1 MHANVDRMSTS
12 YRRLVLLLDGT
23 WQQLKDN
30 TNVALL
36 KENIEA
42 GKTGDGI
49 EQIVAYFPGVGTA
62 MYDKLLG
69 GAFGYGLSK
78 TIKDS
83 YLWLS
88 QTYKPGDEIFVF
100 GFSRGAYS
108 ARSLVG
114 LMHKCGGV
122 VKEATQALIDE
133 VYDLYRNA
141 NSDAT
146 KFKAEHCQ
154 KARVRMIGVWETV
167 GNLGVPMSGLPLALP
182 GTRDFYRFHD
192 TMLSCIVDEA
202 YHALGIDEYR
212 EDFQPTLW
220 DSTTEKNKVVE
231 QCWFIGDHGNVGGGT
246 PNPTLWKLSYVWMQD
261 KAIAAGLRMKTM
273 TTDEEWSQTPSDSFN
288 KFLCG
293 IYRIYKLNQPYI
305 RKLGVN
311 VEEVLHSSV
320 LKRLQSFPEYRPKPL
335 TNVGVPDKTK
345 EIPRRHVV
353 VKPCSCN
360 KEVGNVNS

>member
-1 MHANVDRMSTS
+1 MSNS
-12 YRRLVLLLDGT
+12 YRRLVVLLDGT
-23 WQQLKDN
+23 WQELKN
-30 TNVALL
+30 RTNVAVLN
-36 KENIEA
+36 ENIEA

-49 EQIVAYFPGVGTA
+49 EQIVAYFPGVGTS

-78 TIKDS
+78 SIKDAFF
-83 YLWLS
+83 WLS
-88 QTYKPGDEIFVF
+88 RTYQSGDEVFVF

-114 LMHKCGGV
+114 LMHKCDGV
-122 VKEATQALIDE
+122 VKQPTQALIDE
-133 VYDLYRNA
+133 AYDLYRDA

-146 KFKAEHCQ
+146 KFKAEHCL

-167 GNLGVPMSGLPLALP
+167 GQLGVPVSGLPLVLP

-192 TMLSCIVDEA
+192 TNLSCIVDEA

-212 EDFQPTLW
+212 GDFQPTLW
-220 DSTTEKNKVVE
+220 DATTEKNKAVE

-246 PNPTLWKLSYVWMQD
+246 PDPTLWKLAYVWMQD

-273 TTDEEWSQTPSDSFN
+273 TADEEWRQAPTDSFSS
-288 KFLCG
+288 FLFG
-293 IYRIYKLNQPYI
+293 IYRIYKLNKRYNRI
-305 RKLGVN
+305 LGVN
-311 VEEVLHSSV
+311 VEEVLHPSV
-320 LKRLQSFPEYRPKPL
+320 LKRVQNFAEYRPKPL
-335 TNVGVPDKTK
+335 TNAGVPDKTN

-353 VKPCSCN
+353 KPCSCSN
-360 KEVGNVNS
+360 AGGAATS

>member
-1 MHANVDRMSTS
+1 MDCVEVDRMSTS
-12 YRRLVLLLDGT
+12 YRRLVVLLDGT
-23 WQQLKDN
+23 WQELKN
-30 TNVALL
+30 RTNVALL
-36 KENIEA
+36 NENIDV
-42 GKTGDGI
+42 GKSGDGV
-49 EQIVAYFPGVGTA
+49 EQIVKYFQGVGTA
-62 MYDKLLG
+62 MCDKLLG

-78 TIKDS
+78 SIKDS

-88 QTYKPGDEIFVF
+88 QTYQPGDEVFVF

-122 VKEATQALIDE
+122 VNQPTQVLIDE
-133 VYDLYRNA
+133 AYDLYQDA

-146 KFKAEHCQ
+146 KFVAEHCQ

-167 GNLGVPMSGLPLALP
+167 GSLGVPVSGLPLALP
-182 GTRDFYRFHD
+182 GTRDYYRFHD
-192 TMLSCIVDEA
+192 TQLSCIVDEA

-220 DSTTEKNKVVE
+220 DATTEKNKAVE
-231 QCWFIGDHGNVGGGT
+231 QCWFIGDHGNVGGGD
-246 PNPTLWKLSYVWMQD
+246 PNLPLWKLPYVWMQD

-273 TTDEEWSQTPSDSFN
+273 TADAEWRLAPSDSFS
-288 KFLCG
+288 KFMYG
-293 IYRIYKLNQPYI
+293 IYRIYKLNQRYI

-311 VEEVLHSSV
+311 VEEVLHPSV
-320 LKRLQSFPEYRPKPL
+320 LKRVQNFPQYRPKPF
-335 TNVGVPDKTK
+335 TNAGVPDKTT

-353 VKPCSCN
+353 KPCSCC
-360 KEVGNVNS
+360 KEGGAATS